1 VAGTILERAGEWKF
15 PSVAGIIT
23 AQTMRSDGTILD
35 QPGYDPTTRLL
46 LVNPPQMKTIPD
58 EPTEDEAR
66 AALELLESLLA
77 EFPLVDDVSKSVA
90 LSTLITPVVRGGFSV
105 APMHIADAPVA
116 GSGKS
121 YLFDTAA
128 VIAIGQP
135 MPVIAAGCDE
145 EELEK
150 RLGAA
155 LLAGHPLITI
165 DNVNGTLMSDAL
177 CQIIERPRPQV
188 RILGKS
194 ELIDVETRG
203 TTLFANGNNISVFG
217 DLCRRVVR
225 TRLDPKMENP
235 ELKTFKGNPVATV
248 LADRGAYIAAALTV
262 CRAYIVAGRPH
273 LAPRLAS
280 FEGWSDTV
288 RSALIWLGKHD
299 PISSMEASRA
309 EDPERT
315 RLRALLMAWVH
326 AFGTGEANSITA
338 KQVIERSQKMHLT
351 NLDAPVLELPELSAA
366 IHAVAGGGGRQLDS
380 VTLGQWLGRHKN
392 RVMDAMWFAQDT
404 RPKDAIKWY
413 VEGRA
418 PDTAGPG

>member
-1 VAGTILERAGEWKF
+1 
-15 PSVAGIIT
+15 
-23 AQTMRSDGTILD
+23 M
-35 QPGYDPTTRLL
+35 
-46 LVNPPQMKTIPD
+46 
-58 EPTEDEAR
+58 
-66 AALELLESLLA
+66 
-77 EFPLVDDVSKSVA
+77 
-90 LSTLITPVVRGGFSV
+90 
-105 APMHIADAPVA
+105 
-116 GSGKS
+116 
-121 YLFDTAA
+121 
-128 VIAIGQP
+128 
-135 MPVIAAGCDE
+135 
-145 EELEK
+145 
-150 RLGAA
+150 
-155 LLAGHPLITI
+155 
-165 DNVNGTLMSDAL
+165 

-203 TTLFANGNNISVFG
+203 TTLFANGNNICVSG

-225 TRLDPKMENP
+225 TRLDPKMERP

-299 PISSMEASRA
+299 PISSMEAFRA

-315 RLRALLMAWVH
+315 RLRALLTAWVH
-326 AFGTGEANSITA
+326 AFGTGKANSVTA

-351 NLDAPVLELPELSAA
+351 NLGAPVLESPELSAA
-366 IHAVAGGGGRQLDS
+366 VHAVAGGGGRTPDS

-392 RVMDAMWFAQDT
+392 RFIDAMWFAQDT
-404 RPKDAIKWY
+404 SPKDAIKWY

>member
-1 VAGTILERAGEWKF
+1 MPVDPPRDVAGTILARAGEWKF

-23 AQTMRSDGTILD
+23 AQTMRPDGTILH

-46 LVNPPQMKTIPD
+46 LVNPPQMKPIPD
-58 EPTEDEAR
+58 EPSEDEAR

-77 EFPLVDDVSKSVA
+77 EFPLVDDVAKSVA
-90 LSTLITPVVRGGFSV
+90 LSTLITPVVRGAFPS

-135 MPVIAAGCDE
+135 MPVIAAGCNE

-155 LLAGHPLITI
+155 LLAGRPLITI

-177 CQIIERPRPQV
+177 CQIIERPRPLV

-194 ELIDVETRG
+194 ELIEVETRG

-225 TRLDPKMENP
+225 TRLDPRMENP

-299 PISSMEASRA
+299 PISSMAASRA

-315 RLRALLMAWVH
+315 PLRALLTAWVH
-326 AFGTGEANSITA
+326 AFGTGKANSVTA
-338 KQVIERSQKMHLT
+338 KQVIERMHLT
-351 NLDAPVLELPELSAA
+351 SPGAQVLEMPGLNAA
-366 IHAVAGGGGRQLDS
+366 VHAVAGGGVDS
-380 VTLGQWLGRHKN
+380 WT
-392 RVMDAMWFAQDT
+392 
-404 RPKDAIKWY
+404 P
-413 VEGRA
+413 
-418 PDTAGPG
+418 